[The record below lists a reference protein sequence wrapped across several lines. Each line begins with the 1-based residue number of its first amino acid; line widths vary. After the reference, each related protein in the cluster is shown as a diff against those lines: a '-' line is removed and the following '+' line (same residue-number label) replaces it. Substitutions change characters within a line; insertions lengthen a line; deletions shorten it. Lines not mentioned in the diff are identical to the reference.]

1 MTKQISVLGC
11 TGSIGRQSLDVIASH
26 PEEMALFGIAA
37 NRDVEKLVEQANT
50 YHPRVI
56 ACETEFDA
64 SRLPDGTDAI
74 MGKGA
79 TEQLAAMTEADVV
92 VNGVSGFAALGH
104 WLPRSRR
111 ANGWRLRIKRAS
123 SAARA

>member
-64 SRLPDGTDAI
+64 SRLPNGTDAI
-74 MGKGA
+74 MGKSPHG
-79 TEQLAAMTEADVV
+79 TSVLD
-92 VNGVSGFAALGH
+92 GVPIVGKLVAG
-104 WLPRSRR
+104 
-111 ANGWRLRIKRAS
+111 
-123 SAARA
+123 